1 MAFDIDLVYLCPLP
15 KGERDLPYE
24 EDVERLVQCLRHE
37 VAKLTLPNLE
47 HIAAVIDRLNYIIF
61 TEEEADELPY
71 CAPCP
76 HCGEEMIETYAADRK
91 TVAGFQHPEVKLIN
105 GKPSCMPGHHV
116 GIKLLDVWNMRDGEV
131 PEGIEMVSPPTKEPQ
146 FYMEIRKDAD
156 GRDYPIFNT
165 TGSSGTP
172 VTMDMV
178 NDTIMWY
185 KSMAK

>member
-15 KGERDLPYE
+15 KKHDALPDA
-24 EDVERLVQCLRHE
+24 EDVDRLVQCLQHG
-37 VAKLTLPNLE
+37 VAKLTQPNIE
-47 HIAAVIDRLNYIIF
+47 HIAAVIDRFNYTIS

-76 HCGEEMIETYAADRK
+76 HCGEEMIETYGADRK
-91 TVAGFQHPEVKLIN
+91 TVVGFQHPEVKLIN

-131 PEGIEMVSPPTKEPQ
+131 PEGIEMVAATVAPQQ
-146 FYMEIRKDAD
+146 FYMAIRKDAE

-165 TGSSGTP
+165 TGAEGTP